1 MLDPATGQVIAST
14 DGSPMVD
21 LTELEPGTA
30 YTVDV
35 RSRNDHTG
43 AVSATRSVTFTTL
56 EDDVT
61 PEPTGDCEADYSA
74 SSWGG
79 NSTGFTASVTV
90 TNTSAAPVNGWSVT
104 FAYPGGQTVDEPGW
118 SAVVSQEGSTVTVA
132 HPAWQSSIAP
142 GQSVTFGFNGAATT
156 AGTHPAPVGF
166 ALNGVACG

>member
-1 MLDPATGQVIAST
+1 
-14 DGSPMVD
+14 SPMVD
-21 LTELEPGTA
+21 LTGLDPGTA

-61 PEPTGDCEADYSA
+61 PEPTGACEADYSA

-90 TNTSAAPVNGWSVT
+90 TNTSVAAVDDWVVT
-104 FAYPGGQTVDEPGW
+104 FAYPGGQKVDAPGW
-118 SAVVSQEGSTVTVA
+118 SATVA
-132 HPAWQSSIAP
+132 QT
-142 GQSVTFGFNGAATT
+142 G
-156 AGTHPAPVGF
+156 
-166 ALNGVACG
+166 